1 MKKRT
6 IRIKAKGRGNS
17 KTKAKGR
24 GRTHAKAKGRGNSKT
39 KAKGRGRTRCGGS
52 TTEQI
57 GAAAQMRVYLD
68 PSTATHQLLNEIVHH
83 ESRSNR
89 FHDLEYKYDP
99 QAQKHLTEAYKM
111 INRNH
116 EISEGIKAQMRIA
129 KKKAKKSNGIVVPP
143 IVHQSEL
150 PAYPE
155 LVAPPRP
162 PRVDAVVR
170 VAPES
175 VLRPQPQVQPVQPQV
190 QPVQPQPNID
200 VARTNL
206 LRSSLGFRA
215 LP

>member
-6 IRIKAKGRGNS
+6 IRI
-17 KTKAKGR
+17 KAKGR

-83 ESRSNR
+83 ESRNR

-99 QAQKHLTEAYKM
+99 QAQKHLTEAYEM
-111 INRNH
+111 INRND
-116 EISEGIKAQMRIA
+116 EISEDIKAQMRIA

-143 IVHQSEL
+143 IARRSEL

-162 PRVDAVVR
+162 HRPAHVDAVVR

-190 QPVQPQPNID
+190 QPVQPPTNVD

>member
-6 IRIKAKGRGNS
+6 IRTKAKGRGNS

-24 GRTHAKAKGRGNSKT
+24 GKT
-39 KAKGRGRTRCGGS
+39 RRGGS

-57 GAAAQMRVYLD
+57 GAAAQMRVYLN
-68 PSTATHQLLNEIVHH
+68 PSTTTHQLLNEIVHH
-83 ESRSNR
+83 ESRNR
-89 FHDLEYKYDP
+89 FHDLEYNYNP
-99 QAQKHLTEAYKM
+99 EAQTYITEAYKM
-111 INRNH
+111 INRND
-116 EISEGIKAQMRIA
+116 EISEDIKAQMRIA

-143 IVHQSEL
+143 IEHRSEL

-162 PRVDAVVR
+162 ARVDAVVR

-190 QPVQPQPNID
+190 QPVQPVQNID
-200 VARTNL
+200 VARTDI
-206 LRSSLGFRA
+206 LRRSLG
-215 LP
+215 LS

>member
-6 IRIKAKGRGNS
+6 IRTKAKGRGKNHTKAKGRGNS

-24 GRTHAKAKGRGNSKT
+24 GRTHAKGRGKT
-39 KAKGRGRTRCGGS
+39 RRGGS

-99 QAQKHLTEAYKM
+99 QAQKHLTDAYDM

-116 EISEGIKAQMRIA
+116 EISEDIKAQMRIA

-162 PRVDAVVR
+162 ARVDAVVR

-175 VLRPQPQVQPVQPQV
+175 VLRPQPQVQPVQPV
-190 QPVQPQPNID
+190 QPQVQPNID
-200 VARTNL
+200 VARTNI
-206 LRSSLGFRA
+206 LRRSLG
-215 LP
+215 LS